1 MKENLKTKW
10 PLLVAA
16 LIMLA
21 VTWLNKDPEA
31 LSNLS
36 AEAILPIVIL
46 TVVIFLLKTGVLS
59 LALLGLRK
67 LWHWIFKKER

>member
-10 PLLVAA
+10 TLLVAA

-21 VTWLNKDPEA
+21 VTWLNKDPDT

-46 TVVIFLLKTGVLS
+46 TAVIFLLKTGVLS
-59 LALLGLRK
+59 LVLLGLRK